1 MSGRPQKVSKA
12 AIGAVLDAVETL
24 VRVTG
29 VDRQALARLLSKR
42 TWGSKPAKPRRKAK
56 RRP

>member
-42 TWGSKPAKPRRKAK
+42 TWGAKSPAKLHKAK